1 LIPLSLPNILSYKE
15 GFLMFKSF
23 LPTAGFRL
31 SCLWEAEQDG
41 LGVEDNVG
49 GGEKETNS
57 ACAASSDVD
66 DSKSSERRS
75 MLK

>member
-1 LIPLSLPNILSYKE
+1 
-15 GFLMFKSF
+15 MFKNF
-23 LPTAGFRL
+23 LPTAGFRW
-31 SCLWEAEQDG
+31 SYLWDAGQDG

-49 GGEKETNS
+49 DGENETNS
-57 ACAASSDVD
+57 ACTASSEAD